1 MTTDE
6 MLRALKERG
15 LDVVLRPDGTPAF
28 VGPAKEVTTRLLN
41 AMRWHREEIVRRLE
55 AVKPVGECPACGKGL
70 DAKKRCWALK
80 CGWRKC
86 ATCDNATGNV
96 FFAFC
101 LPCEGI
107 YLANGGK
114 RDD

>member
-6 MLRALKERG
+6 MLKALKERG
-15 LDVVLRPDGTPAF
+15 LDIVLRADGTPAF

-41 AMRWHREEIVRRLE
+41 AMRWHREEIVRRLT

-70 DAKKRCWALK
+70 DAKRRCWALK

-86 ATCDNATGNV
+86 ATCDGRPFYV
-96 FFAFC
+96 R
-101 LPCEGI
+101 PHEPEGPVPPI
-107 YLANGGK
+107 AA
-114 RDD
+114 DDEEIKF